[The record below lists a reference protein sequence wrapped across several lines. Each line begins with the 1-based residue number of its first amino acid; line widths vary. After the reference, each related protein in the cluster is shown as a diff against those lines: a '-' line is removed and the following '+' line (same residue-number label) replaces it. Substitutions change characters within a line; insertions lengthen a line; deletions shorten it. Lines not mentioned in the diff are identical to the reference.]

1 MGKAKL
7 HDNSDENKRFSPKCG
22 SKTIDLGKSRSV
34 FAQMWVKNHRFG
46 QKVQQEGTHADSG
59 RRARSMLFHALPV
72 AVPLSLAA
80 PPIPHLPSPP
90 KKGVFPEIENVGL
103 LCIKVPYF
111 CLESSDVLPIEVR
124 CFHFPERHLSALP
137 PPPFTPEGRGQGRKP
152 EGKREQ
158 KRFFSRPQKKTK
170 TRVKDGKPALF
181 ASFFLGIPQKHPNF
195 THRFYRRP
203 SGGFFPGTPY
213 PMDTCRRQSPAQ
225 QDRRPLHPMRKL
237 WKTSRTSTKRHRSC
251 LPSTGPLPH

>member
-1 MGKAKL
+1 MHKSAVLLPRKFRCFA
-7 HDNSDENKRFSPKCG
+7 HRSPMFSF
-22 SKTIDLGKSRSV
+22 S
-34 FAQMWVKNHRFG
+34 
-46 QKVQQEGTHADSG
+46 GTAP
-59 RRARSMLFHALPV
+59 F
-72 AVPLSLAA
+72 SLAA
-80 PPIPHLPSPP
+80 T
-90 KKGVFPEIENVGL
+90 
-103 LCIKVPYF
+103 
-111 CLESSDVLPIEVR
+111 
-124 CFHFPERHLSALP
+124 ALHP
-137 PPPFTPEGRGQGRKP
+137 RRPWTREEAG
-152 EGKREQ
+152 GKTGAEKIFQ
-158 KRFFSRPQKKTK
+158 QASEKTK